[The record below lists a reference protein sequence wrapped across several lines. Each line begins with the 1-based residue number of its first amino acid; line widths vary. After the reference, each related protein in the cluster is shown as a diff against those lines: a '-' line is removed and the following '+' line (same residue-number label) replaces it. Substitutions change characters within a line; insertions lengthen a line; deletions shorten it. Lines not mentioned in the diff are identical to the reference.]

1 MPEYELA
8 MRGIR
13 KTFGHLIANDQIDL
27 FVRKGS
33 IHAIIGENG
42 AGKSTLMSILSGV
55 QRADSGEIQLAGNTI
70 DIQQPMDAVTHGIG
84 MVYQEFMQFPE
95 LSVLDN
101 IIMGYEPQKGLCID
115 YRQAKKTLEE
125 VCNKYDLRIPLDAKV
140 KKLPVSVLQQ
150 VEIVKVLYKNAN
162 ILILD
167 EPTSVLTPQGIEGLF
182 AALRSLRNK
191 GKTIIIITHKLK
203 EVIEIADDITVLKDG
218 RVTGRL
224 PASEAD
230 EHLLARL
237 MVGREVLLQAEKL
250 PCTPTEELLRVEN
263 LSVRD
268 SRGVERVK
276 NASFTVRA
284 GEIVGICGIAG
295 SGESELVSAIV
306 GLSDME
312 KNSRVE
318 LCGEDMKGKTVAQR
332 RKRGMGYVPQ
342 DRNRM
347 GVNKWGSI
355 LDSIFMGHHIVSGKS
370 NRFLI
375 DTKASQ
381 DFAKQVVQDF
391 QVKTDNIYNK
401 VSSLSGG
408 NVQKLLVGREFSDHY
423 QLMIMEDPTRGIDI
437 GAIEFI
443 WKKIIRYAASG
454 MGVLL
459 VSHELNEVMQLSDRI
474 LVMHNGTLKE
484 LENGPSMPEKEI
496 GLYMLGGVA
505 DDPA

>member
-8 MRGIR
+8 MLGIR
-13 KTFGHLIANDQIDL
+13 KTYGRLIANDQVDL

-55 QRADSGEIQLAGNTI
+55 QKADGGVIQLAGKTV
-70 DIQQPMDAVTHGIG
+70 DIAQPMDAVKHGIG

-101 IIMGYEPQKGLCID
+101 IIMGYEPRKGLRID
-115 YRQAKKTLEE
+115 YRRARKTLEE
-125 VCNKYDLRIPLDAKV
+125 VCGKYGLKIPLDAKV

-162 ILILD
+162 IVILD
-167 EPTSVLTPQGIEGLF
+167 EPTSVLTPQGVEGLF
-182 AALRSLRNK
+182 AALRSLRDK

-224 PASEAD
+224 QAAEAD

-237 MVGREVLLQAEKL
+237 MVGREVLLRAEKV
-250 PCTPTEELLRVEN
+250 PCTPKEELLRVEN

-276 NASFTVRA
+276 NASFCVRA

-295 SGESELVSAIV
+295 SGESELTAAIV
-306 GLSDME
+306 GLSDTE
-312 KNSRVE
+312 KGSRVL
-318 LCGEDMKGKTVAQR
+318 LCGEDMKRKTVAQR

-347 GVNKWGSI
+347 GVNKAGSI
-355 LDSIFMGHHIVSGKS
+355 LESAFMGHHIVSQKS
-370 NRFLI
+370 RRFLI

-381 DFAKQVVQDF
+381 DFTNRVVRDF

-423 QLMIMEDPTRGIDI
+423 RLMIMEDPTRGIDI

-443 WKKIIRYAASG
+443 WKKIIGYAASG

-474 LVMHNGTLKE
+474 LVMHNGTLRE
-484 LENGPSMPEKEI
+484 LENGPSMQEKEI
-496 GLYMLGGVA
+496 GLYMLGGAA
-505 DDPA
+505 DEQA